1 MNIYLR
7 KNIKIGIK
15 RIRKKMIIVKLIY
28 EGIMNGIYYFI
39 NNKGIKLLYVVFGFC
54 IFIGCCW
61 CLVLSKLIEIKNN

>member
-7 KNIKIGIK
+7 KNIKIGIN
-15 RIRKKMIIVKLIY
+15 KKKIEKKDNCEIDF

-54 IFIGCCW
+54 IFIGCC
-61 CLVLSKLIEIKNN
+61 

>member
-54 IFIGCCW
+54 IFSGCC
-61 CLVLSKLIEIKNN
+61 